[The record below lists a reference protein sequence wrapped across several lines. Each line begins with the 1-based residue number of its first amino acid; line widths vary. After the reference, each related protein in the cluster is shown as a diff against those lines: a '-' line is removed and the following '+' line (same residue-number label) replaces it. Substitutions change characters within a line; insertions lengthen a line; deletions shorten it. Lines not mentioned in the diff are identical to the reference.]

1 MAPHW
6 RDLTSLVG
14 TLAYIVKSGDP
25 DGIEMFYTIS
35 PEKVKSR
42 DSSKLVKSVQKTKP
56 QGMSDIGM
64 GLRDILGPYNSMLE
78 KRFGSASVAVNA
90 LEDIRPLSL
99 YVLTDGVWQPD
110 SDAEAPIKDLVKTLL
125 KQSKLKKKQVGI
137 QFIRFGTNSE
147 GKRKLEKLDDELTIS
162 GSGGQL
168 SVRILYQTCLL
179 TVPMAN

>member
-1 MAPHW
+1 MAPYW

-35 PEKVKSR
+35 SARVKSR

-56 QGMSDIGM
+56 QGMSDIGIN
-64 GLRDILGPYNSMLE
+64 LRDILGPYNSRLE
-78 KRFGSASVAVNA
+78 KRFGSAAVAVNA

-99 YVLTDGVWQPD
+99 YVLTDGVWQPE
-110 SDAEAPIKDLVKTLL
+110 SDAEAPIKDLVRTLL

-137 QFIRFGTNSE
+137 QFIRFGNDPE
-147 GKRKLEKLDDELTIS
+147 GIRKLQKLDDELTIS
-162 GSGGQL
+162 GAGGEV
-168 SVRILYQTCLL
+168 SVYIPLQACLL